1 MNEIWRKIPDIPSNY
16 EVSNTGY
23 VRKELL
29 GGGHEILNRPLSGG
43 YYTVCFEGK
52 QFAVHRLVATAFLPN
67 ADSTKY
73 KVVKF
78 KDGNKLNP
86 ISENLE
92 WSTVSE
98 VNESKYRLGT
108 DHLLVKCVETSQTFS
123 TCIAA
128 AAYFSFP
135 KNAVASAV
143 KDGHACFGK
152 HFRYVSK
159 SELEESE
166 PIYYISTRELIELS
180 KASTDV
186 SLVKSYMDAK
196 VEK

>member
-1 MNEIWRKIPDIPSNY
+1 MKEIWRKIPDIPSNY

-29 GGGHEILNRPLSGG
+29 GGGYEILNRPLSGE

-52 QFAVHRLVATAFLPN
+52 QFTIHRLVAAAFLPN
-67 ADSTKY
+67 KDSSRY
-73 KVVKF
+73 KIVKF

-86 ISENLE
+86 VSENLE
-92 WSTVSE
+92 WTTVSE
-98 VNESKYRLGT
+98 ANENKYRLKA
-108 DHLLVKCVETSQTFS
+108 DHLLVQCVETAQTFS
-123 TCIAA
+123 TYIAA
-128 AAYFSFP
+128 AAYFNFP
-135 KNAVASAV
+135 KTALASAV

-180 KASTDV
+180 KASADV
-186 SLVKSYMDAK
+186 SVVKSYIDAK
-196 VEK
+196 VER